1 LNSLAAQ
8 ERAWQERN
16 ERKVRGFKRGA
27 RDVQI
32 MGDGISFMHSIV
44 GVEKLEETRCCC
56 SHACAHGWLGL
67 AESFIFYFI
76 FLYFLFYFSALILAT
91 RMSQIKFAKFM
102 DT

>member
-32 MGDGISFMHSIV
+32 MGDGISFMHNIV
-44 GVEKLEETRCCC
+44 GIEKLEETRCRC
-56 SHACAHGWLGL
+56 SRACAHGSLGL
-67 AESFIFYFI
+67 AESFHI
-76 FLYFLFYFSALILAT
+76 LFYFSLFSVLFF
-91 RMSQIKFAKFM
+91 SFNFSH
-102 DT
+102 